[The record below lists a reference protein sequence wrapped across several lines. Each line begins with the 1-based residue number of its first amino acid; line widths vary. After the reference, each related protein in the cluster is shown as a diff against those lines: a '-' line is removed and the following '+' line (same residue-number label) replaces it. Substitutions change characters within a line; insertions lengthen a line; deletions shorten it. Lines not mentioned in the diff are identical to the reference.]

1 MNKLVSFSG
10 FAGTRLVMVAV
21 LLLSTAGAGL
31 AQSAPP
37 EPARQQLLNGLQI
50 LLWPK
55 PGDANVAVKM
65 RIHSGA
71 AYDLAGKAGMMALL
85 GDVLFPEAETRQYF
99 TDELGG
105 RLDVTTD
112 YDGMTISMSG
122 RAGEFERMI
131 ELLRNALVSTPL
143 TPENVAKLREARV
156 QILRDT
162 NATPASIADRAIAT
176 RLFGEFPYGRPAAG
190 AAETVS
196 RIDRGDLMLARERFL
211 NADNATLVVAGGVD
225 ERRVL
230 RTLRQL
236 LGNWRKSDRLV
247 PATFRQPEPPN
258 EQILIVNHVGAAEAE
273 IRLATRGLARADRD
287 AVAATM
293 LALIGRDRWQT
304 ALSSSTKVPV
314 FARHEA
320 HMVPGLFVMG
330 TSVHNAD
337 AAKAIAAARTVIK
350 SLITTPPSAAEFERA
365 RNELA
370 GDIGK
375 RLSDPG
381 SLIDIWL
388 DMDTFKLKPI
398 ADQAVATRNLTPA
411 NIQEVAI
418 RLFKDRP
425 LATVVLGNNNE
436 IKQSMSGEKV
446 EILGEPVAKPSTTP
460 QPTAKKP

>member
-1 MNKLVSFSG
+1 MKKLVSFSG
-10 FAGTRLVMVAV
+10 FAGPRLVMVAA

-31 AQSAPP
+31 AQSAPS

-55 PGDANVAVKM
+55 PGDANVALKM

-122 RAGEFERMI
+122 RASEFERMI

-156 QILRDT
+156 QVLRDT
-162 NATPASIADRAIAT
+162 NAMPAAIADRAIAT

-236 LGNWRKSDRLV
+236 LGNWRKGDRLV

-258 EQILIVNHVGAAEAE
+258 EQILIVNHVGASEAE
-273 IRLATRGLARADRD
+273 VRLATRGLARADRD
-287 AVAATM
+287 AVAASM
-293 LALIGRDRWQT
+293 LAVVFRDRWQA
-304 ALSSSTKVPV
+304 ALSSSAKEPI

-320 HMVPGLFVMG
+320 HTVPGLFVMG
-330 TSVHNAD
+330 TSVKNAD

-350 SLITTPPSAAEFERA
+350 SLITTPPSAVEFEKA
-365 RNELA
+365 RNEIA
-370 GDIGK
+370 ADIGK
-375 RLSDPG
+375 RISDPG
-381 SLIDIWL
+381 ALIDLWL
-388 DMDTFKLKPI
+388 DVDTFKLKPV
-398 ADQAVATRNLTPA
+398 AEQAAVPRNLTPA

-436 IKQSMSGEKV
+436 IKQSMGSEKV
-446 EILGEPVAKPSTTP
+446 EILGEPVAKPSTTL
-460 QPTAKKP
+460 QPAAKKP

>member
-1 MNKLVSFSG
+1 MNKLISFSG
-10 FAGTRLVMVAV
+10 IPGIRLVMVAA
-21 LLLSTAGAGL
+21 LLFSTASTGL
-31 AQSAPP
+31 AQAKPVDLP
-37 EPARQQLLNGLQI
+37 RQQLLNGLQI
-50 LLWPK
+50 ILWTR
-55 PGDANVAVKM
+55 PGDANVWVKM

-85 GDVLFPEAETRQYF
+85 GDLLFPEAETRQYF

-122 RAGEFERMI
+122 RTSEFERMI
-131 ELLRNALVSTPL
+131 ELLRNALISTPL
-143 TPENVAKLREARV
+143 TPENVTKLREARV
-156 QILRDT
+156 QILRET

-211 NADNATLVVAGGVD
+211 NADNATLVVGGGVD

-236 LGNWRKSDRLV
+236 LGNWRKGDRLV

-258 EQILIVNHVGAAEAE
+258 EQILIVNHVGASDAE

-287 AVAATM
+287 AVAASM
-293 LALIGRDRWQT
+293 LAVIGRDRWQA
-304 ALSSSTKVPV
+304 ALSNSGKAPI

-320 HMVPGLFVMG
+320 HMLPGLFVLG
-330 TSVHNAD
+330 TSVKNSD
-337 AAKAIAAARTVIK
+337 APKAIAAARTVIK
-350 SLITTPPSAAEFERA
+350 SLITTRPSAAELEKARSEIDGDFE
-365 RNELA
+365 
-370 GDIGK
+370 K
-375 RLSDPG
+375 RFSDPG
-381 SLIDIWL
+381 SLIDLWL
-388 DMDTFKLKPI
+388 DVDTFKLKP
-398 ADQAVATRNLTPA
+398 VAEQVTVPRSLTPA

-436 IKQSMSGEKV
+436 IKQSMAGEKV
-446 EILGEPVAKPSTTP
+446 EILGEPVAKPSPTP
-460 QPTAKKP
+460 HPAAKKP

>member
-37 EPARQQLLNGLQI
+37 EPTRQQLLNGLQI

-85 GDVLFPEAETRQYF
+85 GDLLFPEAETRQYF

-143 TPENVAKLREARV
+143 TPENVTKLREARV

-273 IRLATRGLARADRD
+273 IRLATRGLARSDHD
-287 AVAATM
+287 AAAASM

-330 TSVHNAD
+330 TSVNNAA

-350 SLITTPPSAAEFERA
+350 SLITTPPSAAEFEKA

-381 SLIDIWL
+381 SLIDLWL
-388 DMDTFKLKPI
+388 DVDTFKLKPV
-398 ADQAVATRNLTPA
+398 ADQAVVTRNLTPA

-446 EILGEPVAKPSTTP
+446 EILGEPLAKPSTTP